1 MLRLKYMIRKLF
13 YIFLLSL
20 GLNFVWENLHSFL
33 YASYQGGPIGEFILL
48 RAALG
53 DAVLLGILALPFFY
67 LDFFKKRKWLIIPIG
82 VAVAILIE
90 LYALHTGRWAYNSYM
105 PLIPFLD
112 VGLTPTLQLG
122 LLGWVVY
129 FLMI

>member
-1 MLRLKYMIRKLF
+1 MIRKLF

-33 YASYQGGPIGEFILL
+33 YTNYQGGPIGEFILL

-53 DAVLLGILALPFFY
+53 DAVLLGMLALPFFY
-67 LDFFKKRKWLIIPIG
+67 FKFFKKRTWLIIPLGIA
-82 VAVAILIE
+82 VAVVIE
-90 LYALHTGRWAYNSYM
+90 LYALHTGRWAYNSHM

-122 LLGWVVY
+122 LLGYVTY
-129 FLMI
+129 LLAL